1 MTTTPARPAPK
12 PAANAPAPQPA
23 AKPIAKTLAPAPTAK
38 PAAKALVPPPVA
50 KPAAKAPA
58 PPLAAK
64 PAARAPLGRPV
75 AKPLGKAPF
84 APPAADTAKRAE
96 PAAKPAPAR
105 AIPVSASRF
114 AKAAAAAGAGVITG
128 ASAAIS
134 SRIGDLA
141 LIGSGVATATA
152 AVTFAGVMLM
162 QGDHAPNING
172 MQYLAVFAQPSKALR
187 PGDPATPLSTA
198 AAAAHEPQATVDME
212 PVGAISARP
221 MPHPN
226 YELISAGMD
235 RAWVRDGDRI
245 FAVHIGDDVPNLG
258 KIEDIVW
265 TDGHW
270 ALIGADKVALLA
282 SGEAAAPKKNGA
294 GGLHQKKMI
303 FGTDQ

>member
-1 MTTTPARPAPK
+1 MTTTPARTAPK

-23 AKPIAKTLAPAPTAK
+23 AKPVAKALAPAPIAK
-38 PAAKALVPPPVA
+38 PAAKAPVPQPVA
-50 KPAAKAPA
+50 KPAAKTPA
-58 PPLAAK
+58 PPLVAK
-64 PAARAPLGRPV
+64 PVAKAPLGRPV

-84 APPAADTAKRAE
+84 APPATAKRAE
-96 PAAKPAPAR
+96 PASKPYRSR
-105 AIPVSASRF
+105 AIPASASRL
-114 AKAAAAAGAGVITG
+114 AKAATAAGASVIAG

-134 SRIGDLA
+134 SRIGDWA

-187 PGDPATPLSTA
+187 PTEPTTTLSTA
-198 AAAAHEPQATVDME
+198 AAAAREPQATVDMA

-221 MPHPN
+221 APHPD
-226 YELISAGMD
+226 YDLISAGMD

-245 FAVHIGDDVPNLG
+245 FAVHIGDNVPNLG

-270 ALIGADKVALLA
+270 ALIGANKVTLLA
-282 SGEAAAPKKNGA
+282 SGEAAAPKKNG
-294 GGLHQKKMI
+294 GGTFQQKKMI
-303 FGTDQ
+303 FDTDQ